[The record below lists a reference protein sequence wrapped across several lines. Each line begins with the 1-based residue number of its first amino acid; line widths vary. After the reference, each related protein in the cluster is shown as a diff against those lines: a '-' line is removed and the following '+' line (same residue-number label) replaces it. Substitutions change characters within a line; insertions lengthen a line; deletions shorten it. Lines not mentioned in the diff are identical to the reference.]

1 MKKFLILL
9 LVFASTI
16 LLSSSIF
23 ATTTEFTAEVSFAGL
38 GSVEFDVALKNVGTN
53 SPATKITWDPTGINF
68 GNTGTENLQWKAA
81 NVYAEMTKNITS
93 SQGVVYIYQNNKSS
107 EGNAAYVA
115 VDPRFEVKIDDDG
128 NAVYTAPG
136 STVPVTLERYNGLV
150 KGSSKGGQFAYLPMT
165 FKTSTV
171 TVSSPD
177 TFIVPP
183 SAGPEAFWGTRYLSD
198 MSDEE
203 WVKGDYHTVAN
214 AEGFSADIAE
224 EGGVKFLSPIEG
236 SASVSTGYMYFSAGF
251 HDVYGG
257 NTFGSNHII
266 FEVLSE

>member
-23 ATTTEFTAEVSFAGL
+23 ADPTEFTAEVSFAGL
-38 GSVEFDVALKNVGTN
+38 GSVDFSVVLKNVGTN
-53 SPATKITWDPTGINF
+53 SPATKITWDPSGINF
-68 GNTGTENLQWKAA
+68 GNAGTENLQWKAA

-93 SQGVVYIYQNNKSS
+93 AAGKVYIYQNNKSS
-107 EGNAAYVA
+107 EGNASYVA
-115 VDPRFEVKIDDDG
+115 VNPRYEAKLDDNGDI
-128 NAVYTAPG
+128 VYKQG
-136 STVPVTLERYNGLV
+136 STEPVTLEKYNGLV
-150 KGSSKGGQFAYLPMT
+150 KGSSNGGQFAYLPMT

-183 SAGPEAFWGTRYLSD
+183 SAGDAFWGTRYLSD

-203 WVKGDYHTVAN
+203 WVKGDYQTVAN

-224 EGGVKFLSPIEG
+224 EDGVRFLAPIEG

-266 FEVLSE
+266 FEMLSE